1 MAPLGSYLDPA
12 AIEASARDERTARC
26 RLAPAPVALAYHGA
40 AVSSNSKRRRKA
52 PILVVSNRLP
62 VTLQRGTGGLERKR
76 STGGLVSA
84 LEPVLAKQGGT
95 WVGWPGMKLRTDER
109 LSEADDPY
117 QMLPVELTDT
127 EVSRY
132 YHGLSN
138 RTLWPLFHCFPER
151 TRIDPLDWET

>member
-1 MAPLGSYLDPA
+1 M
-12 AIEASARDERTARC
+12 
-26 RLAPAPVALAYHGA
+26 
-40 AVSSNSKRRRKA
+40 SSNSKRKRKG
-52 PILVVSNRLP
+52 PLLVVSNRLP

-127 EVSRY
+127 EVNRY
-132 YHGLSN
+132 YCVFRLIRIAQDRKRRLGIFIVN
-138 RTLWPLFHCFPER
+138 VI
-151 TRIDPLDWET
+151 TRQHRFRLLCIRFLLTVL